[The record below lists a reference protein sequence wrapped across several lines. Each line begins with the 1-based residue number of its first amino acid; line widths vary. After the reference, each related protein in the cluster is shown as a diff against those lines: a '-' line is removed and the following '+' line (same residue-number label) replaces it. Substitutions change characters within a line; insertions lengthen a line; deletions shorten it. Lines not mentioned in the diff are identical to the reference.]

1 MPLPLGD
8 HDLLP
13 EVIRTIPPRPSTAFE
28 QLEDGPKLPVPVK
41 FAFRSKP
48 VAFQDTSKFSYQIC
62 RSDRFENNLLI
73 VPRF

>member
-13 EVIRTIPPRPSTAFE
+13 EVIRTIPCRPSTAFK
-28 QLEDGPKLPVPVK
+28 QLEDGPKLTVPVK
-41 FAFRSKP
+41 FALRSKP
-48 VAFQDTSKFSYQIC
+48 IAFQDTWEFRYQIR
-62 RSDRFENNLLI
+62 RSDPFENNLLI